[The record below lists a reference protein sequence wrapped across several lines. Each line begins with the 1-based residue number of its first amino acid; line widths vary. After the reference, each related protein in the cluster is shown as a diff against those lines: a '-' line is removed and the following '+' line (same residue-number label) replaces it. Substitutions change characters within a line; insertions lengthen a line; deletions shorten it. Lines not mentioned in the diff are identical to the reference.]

1 MLLLLRAVNTHAWI
15 RQLTPRHT
23 QQRHLVHLEDLLPVA
38 RVEALPADIRATFA
52 VGVINNHR
60 GLDVISE
67 RGTMPVY
74 VRIVV
79 SLSGAALT
87 G

>member
-23 QQRHLVHLEDLLPVA
+23 QQCHLVHLEDLLPVA
-38 RVEALPADIRATFA
+38 WVEALRADIHATFA
-52 VGVINNHR
+52 VGVTHNHR

-67 RGTMPVY
+67 RGTMLAC
-74 VRIVV
+74 VRIAV
-79 SLSGAALT
+79 SLSGVALT